1 MAVALS
7 AAAMSCAFAPRAFAD
22 VAAAVAAGVDLKVAW
37 CESTGAQ
44 YVDTGVVAKP
54 HIRVEAQ
61 LQWLKLGAD
70 KCLIG
75 ARKDSNH
82 TRFNLIYC
90 DGDYVCAAPGHFW
103 DVGEVGP
110 RINTGVSIL
119 IR

>member
-7 AAAMSCAFAPRAFAD
+7 AAVISCAFAPRAFAD
-22 VAAAVAAGVDLKVAW
+22 VATAAAAGVDLKVAW

-54 HIRVEAQ
+54 RIRVE
-61 LQWLKLGAD
+61 D